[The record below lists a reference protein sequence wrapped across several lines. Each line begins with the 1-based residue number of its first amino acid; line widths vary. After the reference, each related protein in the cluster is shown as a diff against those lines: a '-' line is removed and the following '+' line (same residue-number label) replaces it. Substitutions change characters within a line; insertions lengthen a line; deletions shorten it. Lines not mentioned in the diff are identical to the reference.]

1 MAVHGVKKAAEAG
14 GELYPSTDSTARVPK
29 DRMAEGEWEPRRA
42 HRLIRDELLV
52 EGNARLN
59 LATFT
64 QTWIEPEAVALLV
77 ETYDKNMIDK
87 DEYPQTAEIERRCV
101 NIIGALWN
109 APDAIDAD
117 EATEPVGT
125 STTGSSEAC
134 MLGGMALQRAW
145 RACRR
150 AAGEPADRPNVV
162 MGTNV
167 QVCWHKFARYW
178 DVEQRLVPVEGER
191 YALNA
196 EEAVKACDENTIG
209 VVGVLG
215 STFTGEYEPIAEISQ
230 GLDDLQARTG
240 LDVPIHV
247 DAASGGFVAPFIQP
261 ELVWDFR
268 LPRVKSINASGHK
281 YGLAPLGVGWVVWRD
296 AGDLPEEL
304 VFHVNYLGGDMPV
317 FAINFSRPG
326 SQVIAQYYNFVR
338 LGRSGYRRIQQNA
351 QDVALHLADEIEA
364 IGPFRMLTRGTD
376 LPVLSWTMEE
386 GANFTVFELSDALRS
401 YGWQVPA
408 YTMPANLT
416 DLAICRIVVRH
427 GLRMDLADLFLDDM
441 RQVVDR
447 FAAQPE
453 RSPDATAPAG
463 FSHA

>member
-1 MAVHGVKKAAEAG
+1 MAMHGVNKDPG
-14 GELYPSTDSTARVPK
+14 GLVHPSTDPSALLTK
-29 DRMAEGEWEPRRA
+29 DRIAEAEMDPRRA
-42 HRLIRDELLV
+42 HRLVRDELLV

-59 LATFT
+59 LATFC
-64 QTWIEPEAVALLV
+64 QTWVEPEVAALAA

-101 NIIGALWN
+101 NIIGGLWN
-109 APDAIDAD
+109 APAAIDAD
-117 EATEPVGT
+117 PTTKPVGT

-134 MLGGMALQRAW
+134 MLGGMALK
-145 RACRR
+145 RR
-150 AAGEPADRPNVV
+150 WQAGRTAAGGPVDRPNVV

-191 YALNA
+191 HALGA
-196 EEAVKACDENTIG
+196 EEAVASCDENTIG

-215 STFTGEYEPIAEISQ
+215 STFTGEYEPIAEISAA
-230 GLDDLQARTG
+230 LDDLQARTG

-247 DAASGGFVAPFIQP
+247 DGASGGFVAPFLQP
-261 ELVWDFR
+261 DLVWDFR

-281 YGLAPLGVGWVVWRD
+281 YGLAPLGVGWVLWRD
-296 AGDLPEEL
+296 AADLPEEL

-338 LGRSGYRRIQQNA
+338 LGREGYRRIQQNA

-364 IGPFRMLTRGTD
+364 MGPFRILTRGTD
-376 LPVLSWTMEE
+376 LPVLSWTTAD
-386 GANFTVFELSDALRS
+386 GANFSVFEFSEALRA

-408 YTMPANLT
+408 YTMPADLT

-427 GLRMDLADLFLDDM
+427 GLRRDLADLLLDDM
-441 RQVVDR
+441 RDVIDR
-447 FAAQPE
+447 FAGDPGRTPWTSV
-453 RSPDATAPAG
+453 RSG